1 MLHSTLRHSERWAGA
16 GPRRTPRRCQ
26 RHLRFRLPSLSLSVS
41 VSASV
46 SNASS
51 NSHCRL
57 SRGRPDREHRHRS
70 PSPSVPRPSR
80 AFVPV
85 PTPTPACLWCQ
96 PQFSFQ
102 RVRWSSGQ
110 RQRHRAHDPWRSM
123 HAHKLSRHTC
133 TSHLQPGADNSL
145 LDGYTQLSRGC
156 VCVCMGPVKTHAA
169 HSLLFSVPRPL
180 VLPACG
186 NKHPSGC
193 PVLTPRKDKPK
204 DCPPL
209 HSCRLPRHM
218 ALLRYCPDSHEL

>member
-41 VSASV
+41 VSASASV

-70 PSPSVPRPSR
+70 PSPCVPRPSR

-110 RQRHRAHDPWRSM
+110 RQRHRAHDPWRSCM
-123 HAHKLSRHTC
+123 RTSFPAILVLPICSRVLTIPSWMDIPSC
-133 TSHLQPGADNSL
+133 REREN
-145 LDGYTQLSRGC
+145 
-156 VCVCMGPVKTHAA
+156 VCVHGASQDHAA
-169 HSLLFSVPRPL
+169 HSLLFSVLRPL

-209 HSCRLPRHM
+209 HSCRLPSTWP
-218 ALLRYCPDSHEL
+218 C